1 MSQMP
6 PFTVSLDVPAGC
18 PPDQQE
24 VVVRFADGSL
34 ERVRVQD
41 YQRVYAVPGL
51 YEAIV
56 SDTLRCRSP
65 DRVGSMLAQAARSQ
79 VGFPQPLRVI
89 GSAGVARSQ
98 ARSPQPL
105 RVISSAGVARSQA
118 RSPQP
123 LRVIDLG
130 AGNGVSGEALIAY
143 GLKPVVA
150 IDIEPAARAAA
161 LRDRPDTYD
170 AYLTAD
176 ILALTPAQVGVIRG
190 LAPNALACVGAIG
203 LDHVPPGALPAAL
216 GLLDDNSLLAYTLS
230 VAKATTDA
238 AEICTALRAMADGW
252 RIEELARER
261 YQHRVTVTGEPI
273 WWEAVV
279 VRAVRG

>member
-1 MSQMP
+1 MSDMP
-6 PFTVSLDVPAGC
+6 AFTVSLDVPAGRS
-18 PPDQQE
+18 PDQEE
-24 VVVRFADGSL
+24 VVVRFADGRL

-65 DRVGSMLAQAARSQ
+65 DRVASMLAQAARSQ
-79 VGFPQPLRVI
+79 ARPPQPLRVI
-89 GSAGVARSQ
+89 GSVAAPRSQ
-98 ARSPQPL
+98 ARP
-105 RVISSAGVARSQA
+105 
-118 RSPQP
+118 PQP

-130 AGNGVSGEALIAY
+130 AGNGVSGEALIAH

-176 ILALTPAQVGVIRG
+176 ILALTPAQVGAIRG

-216 GLLDDNSLLAYTLS
+216 GLLDDDALLAYALLVTN
-230 VAKATTDA
+230 ATTDA
-238 AEICTALRAMADGW
+238 AEIFAGLRATADGW

-261 YQHRVTVTGEPI
+261 YQHRLTVTGEPI

-279 VRAVRG
+279 IRACRG

>member
-1 MSQMP
+1 MSDMP
-6 PFTVSLDVPAGC
+6 AFTVSLDVPAGRS
-18 PPDQQE
+18 PDQEE
-24 VVVRFADGSL
+24 VVVRFADGRL

-65 DRVGSMLAQAARSQ
+65 DRVASMLAQAARSQ
-79 VGFPQPLRVI
+79 
-89 GSAGVARSQ
+89 AR
-98 ARSPQPL
+98 P
-105 RVISSAGVARSQA
+105 
-118 RSPQP
+118 PQP

-130 AGNGVSGEALIAY
+130 AGNGVSGEALIAH

-176 ILALTPAQVGVIRG
+176 ILALTPAQVGAIRG

-216 GLLDDNSLLAYTLS
+216 GLLDDDALLAYALLVTN
-230 VAKATTDA
+230 ATTDA
-238 AEICTALRAMADGW
+238 AEIFAGLRATADGW

-261 YQHRVTVTGEPI
+261 YQHRLTVTGEPI

-279 VRAVRG
+279 IRACRG